1 MPNHN
6 KSILPQ
12 HTDDNYILSTKDL
25 VGKAYNLR
33 RNSNSQTLTND
44 GTSDTSSSVKEKKM
58 IRIIKIVINVLV
70 VLAIAS
76 VAQQAVS
83 RKFERLEQARET
95 ASPITAK
102 MRQTQLDCLA
112 RNIYHEAGSEP
123 FEGKVAVAQVTINR
137 TESSSFPSDICKVV
151 YQKNVVYEK
160 VFCQFSWYC
169 ENPNGALKPMNG
181 PMYTESMEVA
191 KKVLLEGFRLP
202 DLKNALYFHGDY
214 INPGWGKKPVAK
226 IGHHIFYN

>member
-1 MPNHN
+1 MVWDNN
-6 KSILPQ
+6 SILPGN
-12 HTDDNYILSTKDL
+12 TEDNYILSTKSL
-25 VGKAYNLR
+25 VGKANFYR
-33 RNSNSQTLTND
+33 RNGNSHTSIND

-58 IRIIKIVINVLV
+58 IRIIKIAVNVLMALSIV
-70 VLAIAS
+70 C
-76 VAQQAVS
+76 VAQLAVS
-83 RKFERLEQARET
+83 KKFEHLKQAREQSSPVT
-95 ASPITAK
+95 AQ
-102 MRQTQLDCLA
+102 MRQAQLDCLA

-137 TESSSFPSDICKVV
+137 TESGQFPSDICKVV

-160 VFCQFSWYC
+160 VMCQFSWYC
-169 ENPNGALKPMNG
+169 EGPSALKPMNG

-214 INPGWGKKPVAK
+214 VQPGWNKKPIAK
-226 IGHHIFYN
+226 IGHHVFYN